1 VDEAHTGAG
10 QDGIHDL
17 VPAERTDMSQPID
30 TQASEDARRRR
41 WLIIIAVA
49 VVAIVVIVGLAAAW
63 LFFLGSEAPPAP
75 TLDDALQVL
84 QSAAP
89 SE

>member
-1 VDEAHTGAG
+1 
-10 QDGIHDL
+10 
-17 VPAERTDMSQPID
+17 MSTRFPL
-30 TQASEDARRRR
+30 SLREG
-41 WLIIIAVA
+41 AVA